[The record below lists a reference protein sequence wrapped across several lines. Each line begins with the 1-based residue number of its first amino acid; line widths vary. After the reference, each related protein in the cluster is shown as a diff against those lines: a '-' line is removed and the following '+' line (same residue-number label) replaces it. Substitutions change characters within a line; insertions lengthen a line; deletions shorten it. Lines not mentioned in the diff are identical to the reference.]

1 MSADTNTPKVSSWPL
16 TPATR
21 LKSCARFR
29 LAACI
34 LGLIATGTAAEIK
47 LSRLKIGMVE
57 YQDATVTLENRFRA
71 KIVHS
76 SGVARLATADLP
88 TDLQNQLGVLKEA
101 PAPKPTTV
109 SISKIKDPK
118 ELEGW
123 FNKVVQKEG
132 WNIESDITVRQST
145 GVGKLVEIDLSSDLV
160 MLVGD
165 NEDRAD
171 GSMFKAIIKDSG
183 RTYEYTTVLGA
194 NKKVRPCSVQT
205 PVTIATF
212 KELLKSGM
220 TYKVTENDQVTQCL
234 VCEGRPVP
242 CKQCDNTGLT
252 TGDRVI
258 EIRWD

>member
-1 MSADTNTPKVSSWPL
+1 MSADTNTPKVSSCPL

-21 LKSCARFR
+21 LKSWARFR
-29 LAACI
+29 VAACI

-71 KIVHS
+71 KIIHS

-123 FNKVVQKEG
+123 FNKVVQNER
-132 WNIESDITVRQST
+132 WNVTCHITVKQST
-145 GVGKLVEIDLSSDLV
+145 NFGKLVELGLTGDLV
-160 MLVGD
+160 MLLGD
-165 NEDRAD
+165 NEDRPD
-171 GSMFKAIIKDSG
+171 GATFNAIIKDSG

-194 NKKVRPCSVQT
+194 NKKVRLCAVQT

-220 TYKVTENDQVTQCL
+220 TYKVTESDQVTQCPA
-234 VCEGRPVP
+234 CQGRPVP